1 MSGPRAPWG
10 DEDPPA
16 DRYNDRAFN
25 IPSPFKVNGNGHDM
39 RGDDEQTEPE
49 NPYDAHR
56 LPEVEWLDRR
66 ASDRGD
72 EEIPS
77 RLWVVPEWIPREQVT
92 GLYGPPGVNKT
103 DFLIQLMMATSM
115 GLPFMGRQL
124 ERMPVF
130 GLFCEDTAE
139 EIDRRIERI
148 ARHYQ
153 MWPSEFH
160 DFHYASLV
168 GYSDLE
174 FVVFDKNSMYS
185 TRALKRFDKTIMDTR
200 AGLACLDTAPHFFG
214 GSEIDRRQVS
224 RFLRKLDSISI
235 GRRCGILITAHP
247 SARGAKAGGRMDS
260 GSTGW
265 EGGVRA
271 RIALTRPEAEEP
283 EDGKPPSDG
292 GDRLLTLWKSNY
304 SAPGKS
310 LDLVWKEGVFTTGAL
325 DPEKAMARGPQ
336 RNVACSEKFLELL
349 RAVTA
354 QGGYVNDSVSHPARY
369 APAVFAARPE
379 GKLYSKAEY
388 TRAMQR
394 LLGARKLRYETKR
407 DRIHLVEN
415 TTTDS
420 QNSTKQESGG
430 VPNVDTDVPWVT
442 P

>member
-1 MSGPRAPWG
+1 MTGKRRWEESAARPYNDAPI
-10 DEDPPA
+10 DPPWKNLNGAGNA
-16 DRYNDRAFN
+16 DPA
-25 IPSPFKVNGNGHDM
+25 
-39 RGDDEQTEPE
+39 DDQQRQQEPE
-49 NPYDAHR
+49 NPYDAHD
-56 LPEVEWLDRR
+56 LPEIPWIDRR

-72 EEIPS
+72 EDVPE

-103 DFLIQLMMATSM
+103 DFLIQLLMATSI
-115 GLPFMGRQL
+115 GLPFMGYQL

-139 EIDRRIERI
+139 EIDRRIARI

-153 MWPSEFH
+153 MWASEFP

-168 GYSDLE
+168 GYDDLE
-174 FVVFDKNSMYS
+174 FVTFTNASNSMNS
-185 TRALKRFDKTIMDTR
+185 TRALKRFDKTIMDTQ

-235 GRRCGILITAHP
+235 GRKCGILITAHP
-247 SARGAKAGGRMDS
+247 SARGAKTGGRMDS

-271 RIALTRPEAEEP
+271 RIALTRPEVEEP
-283 EDGKPPSDG
+283 EEGKPPTDS

-304 SAPGKS
+304 AAPGKA

-325 DPEKAMARGPQ
+325 DPEKAKARGPH
-336 RNVACSEKFLELL
+336 RNLACSDKFLELL
-349 RAVTA
+349 RAVIVA
-354 QGGYVNDSVSHPARY
+354 GSYVNDSPNQPARY
-369 APAVFAARPE
+369 APAVFSARPD
-379 GKLYSKAEY
+379 GKLFSRPEY

-394 LLGARKLRYETKR
+394 LITDGKLRYERTNR
-407 DRIHLVEN
+407 YTMLVEI
-415 TTTDS
+415 TTAGV
-420 QNSTKQESGG
+420 QEIQ
-430 VPNVDTDVPWVT
+430 P
-442 P
+442 